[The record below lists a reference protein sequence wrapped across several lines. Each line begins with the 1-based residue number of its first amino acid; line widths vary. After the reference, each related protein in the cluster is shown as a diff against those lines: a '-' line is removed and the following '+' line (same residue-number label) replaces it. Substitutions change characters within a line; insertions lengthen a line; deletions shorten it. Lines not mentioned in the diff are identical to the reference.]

1 MVNYWPVT
9 ENSGTTLANVVA
21 GGTIG
26 VLNGG
31 PTFVTDPVRGQ
42 VLQFSANGYVDA
54 GVLPQMTL
62 TNDFTWSFWALN
74 QTDPVTAPNQVI
86 LGNRY
91 NGIDAVDFVP
101 REFTKFTPTKFEY
114 HHDGIGENAE
124 YTDLANPSGW
134 INLAVVKQAN
144 HFIAFQN
151 GIVQGI
157 SVLTVGQNNP
167 QPFYFGGNGFQETWT
182 GQMDDVATWTNAM
195 PTSSIVGIAKGTYT
209 PANAPLTSTSPP
221 RVTKFSDNFSSGLAN
236 WTPTN
241 RGLENNGPDGQVP
254 PDASSGQVVL
264 SASSSANLQYWF
276 GNSIESNARYS
287 NSLETS
293 VSVDRVSLTG
303 AGTAYRSSLWIL
315 GDDGH
320 YLHFSQNIGELGWS
334 WNARDDGGLGT
345 LNPVG
350 SGNDIPELNGL
361 LDTDPGLHVMKIEII
376 PTDTLGSV
384 NMFMYLDGSLVAG
397 RGFTNFPADF
407 TIILTGQART
417 GGDTVSAVFDNLL
430 VQQVPEPTTVSLV
443 FAGLCLAAGSRRRR

>member
-1 MVNYWPVT
+1 M
-9 ENSGTTLANVVA
+9 
-21 GGTIG
+21 
-26 VLNGG
+26 
-31 PTFVTDPVRGQ
+31 
-42 VLQFSANGYVDA
+42 
-54 GVLPQMTL
+54 
-62 TNDFTWSFWALN
+62 N
-74 QTDPVTAPNQVI
+74 QTDPVALPNQVI

-91 NGIDAVDFVP
+91 NGVDAVDFVP

-124 YTDLANPSGW
+124 YTDLANPSDW

-221 RVTKFSDNFSSGLAN
+221 RVTKFSDNFSSGWQIGPRRTADSRITDRMDKCRR
-236 WTPTN
+236 TPAVGKSYSVH
-241 RGLENNGPDGQVP
+241 RR
-254 PDASSGQVVL
+254 AR
-264 SASSSANLQYWF
+264 NLQYWF
-276 GNSIESNARYS
+276 GNSIESNAHYS
-287 NSLETS
+287 SSLETS

-417 GGDTVSAVFDNLL
+417 GGDTGECRFRQSAG
-430 VQQVPEPTTVSLV
+430 S
-443 FAGLCLAAGSRRRR
+443 AGSRAHNRLARFRRSLPRRGIATSAIADDFSPPAFAID